1 MMSATSLAIRY
12 DAIHHPES
20 INELSKRL
28 NICTI
33 DWYKMY
39 ADDDETPSR
48 SKMYEWIWIKKG
60 KGIVWL
66 DEKKIELKGN
76 TIYCICPGQFRK
88 VRLDD
93 QAEGYYMSVA
103 PEFISLS
110 DGYRYSAF
118 FTKQNWNGRTLTCVT
133 PCRSLQYELE
143 VVISK
148 LKWELQNQFEKKV
161 ELLKGLLNVFLIYF
175 TRNLNEPEE
184 LNNNSRETELVSGFL
199 ELVKKH
205 FIQKKLVSNYASE
218 LFVTPNYLN
227 RTVKKLTGET
237 ASHHIQQQIVTE
249 AKRKAIYSSASMKN
263 IAYDL
268 GFDNLAHFSKFFK
281 NNCGMS
287 FTDFRRRIQ
296 RGGECNILVE

>member
-1 MMSATSLAIRY
+1 MSATSLAIRY
-12 DAIHHPES
+12 DAIHYPES
-20 INELSKRL
+20 GNELSKRL
-28 NICTI
+28 NIHTL
-33 DWYKMY
+33 DWYRIY
-39 ADDDETPSR
+39 ADDDEKPCKSQ
-48 SKMYEWIWIKKG
+48 MYEWIWIKKG
-60 KGIVWL
+60 QGIVWL
-66 DEKKIELKGN
+66 DERKSELKAN
-76 TIYCICPGQFRK
+76 SIYCICPGQYRK
-88 VRLDD
+88 VWLNEE
-93 QAEGYYMSVA
+93 AEGYYMSVA

-118 FTKQNWNGRTLTCVT
+118 FAKQNWNIRTLTSVA
-133 PCRSLQYELE
+133 PCHSLQYELE

-148 LKWELQNQFEKKV
+148 IKWELQNQFEKKV

-175 TRNLNEPEE
+175 TRNLNEQEE
-184 LNNNSRETELVSGFL
+184 VNNNTREAELVSGFL

-227 RTVKKLTGET
+227 RTVKKLTGYT
-237 ASHHIQQQIVTE
+237 ASHHIQQQIITE
-249 AKRKAIYSSASMKN
+249 AKRKAVYTSTSMKK

-287 FTDFRRRIQ
+287 FTDFKKGMLMG
-296 RGGECNILVE
+296 RGCNIPAD